1 MPTSFQQTQQ
11 LTCPR
16 CGQPFEASIWL
27 IVDAAERPD
36 LLEKIQAG
44 TLHQVVCPHCQFQG
58 EVDAPLLLYNPPL
71 PEGEGPGV
79 RVLFSPAQRTT
90 AEQDQEQALALLE
103 RLRQSLGD
111 AWQDDWLSRGLP
123 AVPRPLLPLA
133 LREGLEAA
141 QRKMQEEAAGGRVAA
156 ELGALVEEIARL
168 RRPSEMPRKVE
179 LCERA
184 LGMVEREDNPG
195 LWGALQ
201 GELANALQ
209 QNPLGNRAEN
219 LEKAIHH
226 YQQALEVYTRQAYP
240 QQWAAAQ
247 NNLGNAYL
255 GRIRGERAE
264 NLERAIFH
272 YQQAL
277 EVLTRQAYP
286 EQWAMTQ
293 NNLGEAYRNRI
304 RGERA
309 ENLERAIFHYQ
320 QALEVLTR
328 QAYPED
334 WARTQHNLGTA
345 YRKRIRGERAENLEQ
360 AIFHYQQA
368 LEVYTRQA
376 YPEQWATTQHNLGN
390 AYRNRIRGERAEN
403 LEQAIFHYQQAL
415 EVLTRQAYPEQWATT
430 QNNLGNAYLERIR
443 GERAENL
450 EQAIFHYQQAL
461 DVYTRQAYPEAMGQD
476 ATQPGERLPERIRG
490 ERAENLEQAIFHYQ
504 QALEVYTR
512 QAYPE
517 QWAATQNNLGNA
529 YAERIRG
536 ERAENLEQAIFHYQQ
551 ALDVYT
557 RQAYPQQWAMT
568 QNNLGEAYRNR
579 IRGERAENLEQAIFH
594 YQQALDVYTR
604 QAYPQ
609 QWAMTQNN
617 LGNAYLER
625 IRGERAENLE
635 QAIFHFQQALE
646 VLTRQAYPEQWAA
659 TQNNL
664 GNAYLE
670 RIRGERAENLEQAIF
685 HFQQALEV
693 YTRQAYPEDWA
704 KTQHNLGNAYA
715 ERIRGER
722 AENLEQAIFHFQQ
735 ALDVY
740 TRQAYPQQWATTQN
754 NLGSAYAER
763 IRGERAENLEQAIFH
778 YQQALDVYTRQAYP
792 QQWATA
798 QNNLAAAY
806 QKRIRGERAENL
818 EQAIFHYQQAL
829 EVYTRQAYPVE
840 CRQTARNLGNLAF
853 EQGDWQLAC
862 TAYAE
867 AWLAQDIL
875 WRSTSLRPNKE
886 MELREMRDIPARL
899 AFAHI
904 RLAQAPQA
912 LTTLESGRAQLLR
925 EALERS
931 RRDLERLAEIGQQD
945 LLARY
950 RALDERMETLQR
962 LAAAGNRPPDW
973 LAQMEQAQAEWN
985 AVIEEIRRL
994 PGYETFLRSLTA
1006 EQIQEQAQDAPL
1018 VYLAATPHGGFALL
1032 VRDQGEP
1039 MVVELP
1045 QLTEERLEKQV
1056 LGFSKKEYRALQ
1068 EQAYKENRKPPSL
1081 AELLGGYLGAY
1092 FRWLASHQEGTPKTE
1107 QEAARQ
1113 AWFEALESTLRWL
1126 GEAVMGPVLEALATF
1141 LPQGSLVR
1149 LAPGGWLS
1157 LLPLHAAIL
1166 TADRGPQTAAEP
1178 SAVSRLPSVYALDH
1192 YTFAYVPSAQALYH
1206 ARAAAGRPADSLLA
1220 VDNPDGTLTFSTMEI
1235 AEALR
1240 HFPASRRLAGKE
1252 ATLQAVRQALPA
1264 HAVLHFSTH
1273 GWAGWSESEVSGLKL
1288 ADGNLYLRDL
1298 FDLRLERARLGIL
1311 SACESG
1317 LPGTELLEEVV
1328 SLPAVMMQAGVPGVL
1343 GSLWAVNDLSTAM
1356 LIARFYENWRERG
1369 LDLPQAL
1376 REAQRWLR
1384 DLFHDESKL
1393 SELEAQL
1400 PESIAN
1406 RFAAEQAD
1414 AFFKVAALRDLSHP
1428 HYWAAFV
1435 FYGV

>member
-1 MPTSFQQTQQ
+1 MPTSFGQTLS

-16 CGQPFEASIWL
+16 CGQSFQAAIWL

-71 PEGEGPGV
+71 PEGEGLGV
-79 RVLFSPAQRTT
+79 RLLFSPAQGTT
-90 AEQDQEQALALLE
+90 AEQDQEQARALLE

-111 AWQDDWLSRGLP
+111 AWQDDWLSRELP

-133 LREGLEAA
+133 LREGREAA
-141 QRKMQEEAAGGRVAA
+141 WRKMQEAILSQLPAEVREVLEELARSGVEIRTAEDLQRALENRPDLREKLEAAWRKMQEAILSQLPAEVREVLEELARSGVEIRTAEDLQRALENRPDLREKLEAAWRKMQEAILSQLPAEVREVLEELARSGVEIRTAEDLQRALENRPDLREKLERAAVIGQPSTGGRVAA
-156 ELGALVEEIARL
+156 ELRALLEEIARL
-168 RRPSEMPRKVE
+168 RRLSEMPRKVE

-184 LGMVEREDNPG
+184 LGMVERENNPV
-195 LWGALQ
+195 LWAALQ
-201 GELANALQ
+201 GELANALA

-240 QQWAAAQ
+240 
-247 NNLGNAYL
+247 
-255 GRIRGERAE
+255 
-264 NLERAIFH
+264 
-272 YQQAL
+272 
-277 EVLTRQAYP
+277 

-304 RGERA
+304 QGERA
-309 ENLERAIFHYQ
+309 ENLEQAIFHCQ
-320 QALEVLTR
+320 QALEVYTR
-328 QAYPED
+328 QAYPEQ
-334 WARTQHNLGTA
+334 WAATQHNLGNA
-345 YRKRIRGERAENLEQ
+345 YLYRIRGERAENLEQ

-376 YPEQWATTQHNLGN
+376 YPEQWAMTQNGLGN
-390 AYRNRIRGERAEN
+390 AYA
-403 LEQAIFHYQQAL
+403 
-415 EVLTRQAYPEQWATT
+415 
-430 QNNLGNAYLERIR
+430 
-443 GERAENL
+443 
-450 EQAIFHYQQAL
+450 
-461 DVYTRQAYPEAMGQD
+461 
-476 ATQPGERLPERIRG
+476 ERIRG

-517 QWAATQNNLGNA
+517 
-529 YAERIRG
+529 
-536 ERAENLEQAIFHYQQ
+536 
-551 ALDVYT
+551 
-557 RQAYPQQWAMT
+557 QWAMT

-604 QAYPQ
+604 QAYPE

-617 LGNAYLER
+617 LGIAYL
-625 IRGERAENLE
+625 
-635 QAIFHFQQALE
+635 
-646 VLTRQAYPEQWAA
+646 Y
-659 TQNNL
+659 
-664 GNAYLE
+664 
-670 RIRGERAENLEQAIF
+670 
-685 HFQQALEV
+685 
-693 YTRQAYPEDWA
+693 
-704 KTQHNLGNAYA
+704 
-715 ERIRGER
+715 
-722 AENLEQAIFHFQQ
+722 
-735 ALDVY
+735 
-740 TRQAYPQQWATTQN
+740 
-754 NLGSAYAER
+754 
-763 IRGERAENLEQAIFH
+763 
-778 YQQALDVYTRQAYP
+778 
-792 QQWATA
+792 
-798 QNNLAAAY
+798 
-806 QKRIRGERAENL
+806 RIRGERAENL

-829 EVYTRQAYPVE
+829 EVYTRQAYPEDWAMTQHNLGNAYLYRIRGERAENLEQAIFHYQQALEVYTRQAYPEQWAMTQHNLGNAYAERIRGDRAENLEQAIFHYQQALEVYTRQAYPVE
-840 CRQTARNLGNLAF
+840 CRRTARNLGNLAF
-853 EQGDWQLAC
+853 EQGDWQLVC
-862 TAYAE
+862 TAYTE
-867 AWLAQDIL
+867 AWLAQDIV

-886 MELREMRDIPARL
+886 MELREMGDIPARL

-904 RLAQAPQA
+904 RLAQARQA

-925 EALERS
+925 EALERN

-945 LLARY
+945 LLTRY
-950 RALDERMETLQR
+950 RALDERIETLQR
-962 LAAAGNRPPDW
+962 LAATGDRPPDW
-973 LAQMEQAQAEWN
+973 LAQMEQAQVEWN

-1006 EQIQEQAQDAPL
+1006 EQIQAQAADAPL
-1018 VYLAATPHGGFALL
+1018 VYLAATQHGGFALL
-1032 VRDQGEP
+1032 VRAQGEP

-1056 LGFSKKEYRALQ
+1056 WGFSKKEYRALQ

-1092 FRWLASHQEGTPKTE
+1092 FRWRASLRPGTPKTE

-1113 AWFEALESTLRWL
+1113 AWFEALASTLRWL
-1126 GEAVMGPVLEALATF
+1126 GEAVMAPVLEALATF
-1141 LPQGSLVR
+1141 LPPGGLVR
-1149 LAPGGWLS
+1149 LVPGGLLA

-1166 TADRGPQTAAEP
+1166 TADRAPQTAAEP

-1206 ARAAAGRPADSLLA
+1206 ARAAAARPADSLLA
-1220 VDNPDGTLTFSTMEI
+1220 VDNPDGRLTFSTMEI

-1264 HAVLHFSTH
+1264 YAVLHFSTH
-1273 GWAGWSESEVSGLKL
+1273 GWAGWGESEVSGLKL

-1414 AFFKVAALRDLSHP
+1414 AFFKIAALRDLSHP

>member
-1 MPTSFQQTQQ
+1 MINDTRKPPGEMKMPTSFQQTQQ

-16 CGQPFEASIWL
+16 CGQSFQAAIWL

-44 TLHQVVCPHCQFQG
+44 TLHQMVCPHCQFQE

-71 PEGEGPGV
+71 PLGAPFGGDQGPGV
-79 RVLFSPAQRTT
+79 RALFSPAQRTT
-90 AEQDQEQALALLE
+90 AEQDQEQARALLT

-156 ELGALVEEIARL
+156 ELRALLEEIARL
-168 RRPSEMPRKVE
+168 RRPSEMPRQVE

-195 LWGALQ
+195 LWAALQ
-201 GELANALQ
+201 VELANALQ

-226 YQQALEVYTRQAYP
+226 YQQALEVYTCQAYP
-240 QQWAAAQ
+240 QQWATAQ
-247 NNLGNAYL
+247 NNLAAAY
-255 GRIRGERAE
+255 A
-264 NLERAIFH
+264 
-272 YQQAL
+272 
-277 EVLTRQAYP
+277 
-286 EQWAMTQ
+286 
-293 NNLGEAYRNRI
+293 
-304 RGERA
+304 
-309 ENLERAIFHYQ
+309 
-320 QALEVLTR
+320 
-328 QAYPED
+328 D
-334 WARTQHNLGTA
+334 
-345 YRKRIRGERAENLEQ
+345 RIRGERAENLEQ

-376 YPEQWATTQHNLGN
+376 YPE
-390 AYRNRIRGERAEN
+390 
-403 LEQAIFHYQQAL
+403 
-415 EVLTRQAYPEQWATT
+415 
-430 QNNLGNAYLERIR
+430 
-443 GERAENL
+443 
-450 EQAIFHYQQAL
+450 
-461 DVYTRQAYPEAMGQD
+461 D
-476 ATQPGERLPERIRG
+476 
-490 ERAENLEQAIFHYQ
+490 
-504 QALEVYTR
+504 
-512 QAYPE
+512 
-517 QWAATQNNLGNA
+517 
-529 YAERIRG
+529 
-536 ERAENLEQAIFHYQQ
+536 
-551 ALDVYT
+551 
-557 RQAYPQQWAMT
+557 
-568 QNNLGEAYRNR
+568 
-579 IRGERAENLEQAIFH
+579 
-594 YQQALDVYTR
+594 
-604 QAYPQ
+604 
-609 QWAMTQNN
+609 WAMTQNN
-617 LGNAYLER
+617 LGNAY
-625 IRGERAENLE
+625 
-635 QAIFHFQQALE
+635 
-646 VLTRQAYPEQWAA
+646 
-659 TQNNL
+659 QN
-664 GNAYLE
+664 
-670 RIRGERAENLEQAIF
+670 
-685 HFQQALEV
+685 
-693 YTRQAYPEDWA
+693 
-704 KTQHNLGNAYA
+704 
-715 ERIRGER
+715 
-722 AENLEQAIFHFQQ
+722 
-735 ALDVY
+735 
-740 TRQAYPQQWATTQN
+740 
-754 NLGSAYAER
+754 R

-806 QKRIRGERAENL
+806 ADRIRGERAENL

-829 EVYTRQAYPVE
+829 EVYTRQAYPEDWAMTQNNLGNAYQNRIRGERAENLEQAIFHYQRALDVYTRQAYPEDWARTQNNLGSAYLYRIRGERAENLEQAIFHYQQALDVYTRQAYPEDWARRQNNLGSAYLYRIWGERAENLEQAIFHYQQALDVYTRQAYPQQWAATQNNLGNAYAERIRGERAENLEQAIFHYQQALEVLTRQAYPQDWAMTQNNLGEAYRNRIRGERAENLEQAIFHYRQALEVRTRQAYPEDWARTQNNLGNAYQNRIRGERAENLEQAIFHYQQALEVRTRQAYPQQWAATQNNLGNAYSDRIRGERAENLQQAIFHYQQALEVRTRQAYPVE
-840 CRQTARNLGNLAF
+840 CRQTACNLGDLAF

-862 TAYAE
+862 TAYTE
-867 AWLAQDIL
+867 AWLAQDIV

-886 MELREMRDIPARL
+886 MELREMRDLPARL

-904 RLAQAPQA
+904 RLAQAHQA

-945 LLARY
+945 LLTRY
-950 RALDERMETLQR
+950 RAVDERMETLQR

-973 LAQMEQAQAEWN
+973 LAQMEQAQAERERVV
-985 AVIEEIRRL
+985 AEIRRL

-1006 EQIQEQAQDAPL
+1006 GQIQAQAADAPL
-1018 VYLAATPHGGFALL
+1018 VYLAATQHGGFALL
-1032 VRDQGEP
+1032 VRGPGEP
-1039 MVVELP
+1039 WVVELP
-1045 QLTEERLEKQV
+1045 QLTEERLQKQV
-1056 LGFSKKEYRALQ
+1056 LGVSEKEYRALQ
-1068 EQAYKENRKPPSL
+1068 EQAYKENREPPSQ

-1107 QEAARQ
+1107 REAARQ

-1126 GEAVMGPVLEALATF
+1126 GQAVMGPVLEALATF
-1141 LPQGSLVR
+1141 LPLGGLVR
-1149 LAPGGWLS
+1149 LVPGGWLA

-1166 TADRGPQTAAEP
+1166 TADRGPQTAVAQTATEP

-1206 ARAAAGRPADSLLA
+1206 ARAAAARPADSLLA

-1252 ATLQAVRQALPA
+1252 ATLQAVRQALPD

-1273 GWAGWSESEVSGLKL
+1273 GWAGWGESEVSGLKL

-1298 FDLRLERARLGIL
+1298 FDLHLERARLGIL

-1317 LPGTELLEEVV
+1317 LPGMKLLEEVV

-1393 SELEAQL
+1393 SELQAQL

-1414 AFFKVAALRDLSHP
+1414 AFFKIAALRDLSHP

>member
-16 CGQPFEASIWL
+16 CGQSFQAEIWL

-44 TLHQVVCPHCQFQG
+44 TLHQIPCPHCQFQG

-71 PEGEGPGV
+71 PLGEGPGV
-79 RVLFSPAQRTT
+79 RALFSPAQGTT
-90 AEQDQEQALALLE
+90 AEQDQEQARALLM

-133 LREGLEAA
+133 LREGLEAVWRKMQEAILSQLPAEVREVLEELARSGVEIRTPEDLQRALENRPDLRQKLEAA
-141 QRKMQEEAAGGRVAA
+141 QRKMQEAAAGLPPEVREVLEELARGGVEIRTPEDLERALENRPDLREKLEAAQRKIQEEAAGGRGAA
-156 ELGALVEEIARL
+156 ELRALWEEITRL

-184 LGMVEREDNPG
+184 LGMVERKDNPV

-201 GELANALQ
+201 VALANALQ

-226 YQQALEVYTRQAYP
+226 YRRALEVYTRQAYP
-240 QQWAAAQ
+240 EQWAGTQ

-255 GRIRGERAE
+255 YRIRGERAE
-264 NLERAIFH
+264 NLEQAIFH
-272 YQQAL
+272 FQQAL

-286 EQWAMTQ
+286 EQWARTQ
-293 NNLGEAYRNRI
+293 NNLANAYLERIRGERAENLEQAIFHYQQALDVYTRQAYPEQWARTQHNLGNAYLYRIRGERAENLEQAIFHYQQALEVYTRQAYPEQWARTQNNLGEAYLERIRGERAENLEQAIFHYQQALDVYTRQAYPEQWARTQHNLGEAYRNRI

-309 ENLERAIFHYQ
+309 ENLEQAIFHYQ
-320 QALEVLTR
+320 QALEVYTR
-328 QAYPED
+328 QVYPEQ
-334 WARTQHNLGTA
+334 WAMTQNNLGAA
-345 YRKRIRGERAENLEQ
+345 YAERIRGERAENLEQ

-376 YPEQWATTQHNLGN
+376 YPEQWATTQ
-390 AYRNRIRGERAEN
+390 
-403 LEQAIFHYQQAL
+403 
-415 EVLTRQAYPEQWATT
+415 
-430 QNNLGNAYLERIR
+430 
-443 GERAENL
+443 
-450 EQAIFHYQQAL
+450 
-461 DVYTRQAYPEAMGQD
+461 
-476 ATQPGERLPERIRG
+476 
-490 ERAENLEQAIFHYQ
+490 
-504 QALEVYTR
+504 
-512 QAYPE
+512 
-517 QWAATQNNLGNA
+517 NNLGNA

-536 ERAENLEQAIFHYQQ
+536 ERAENLEQAIFH
-551 ALDVYT
+551 
-557 RQAYPQQWAMT
+557 
-568 QNNLGEAYRNR
+568 
-579 IRGERAENLEQAIFH
+579 
-594 YQQALDVYTR
+594 
-604 QAYPQ
+604 
-609 QWAMTQNN
+609 
-617 LGNAYLER
+617 
-625 IRGERAENLE
+625 
-635 QAIFHFQQALE
+635 FQQALE
-646 VLTRQAYPEQWAA
+646 VRTCQVYPEQWAG

-664 GNAYLE
+664 G
-670 RIRGERAENLEQAIF
+670 
-685 HFQQALEV
+685 
-693 YTRQAYPEDWA
+693 T
-704 KTQHNLGNAYA
+704 AYA

-740 TRQAYPQQWATTQN
+740 TRQAYPEQWAATQH
-754 NLGSAYAER
+754 NLGNAYLYR

-778 YQQALDVYTRQAYP
+778 FQQALDVYTRQAYP
-792 QQWATA
+792 EDWART
-798 QNNLAAAY
+798 QNNLGTAY
-806 QKRIRGERAENL
+806 LYRIRGDRAENL
-818 EQAIFHYQQAL
+818 EQAIFHFQQAL

-840 CRQTARNLGNLAF
+840 CRLTARNLGNLAF

-862 TAYAE
+862 TAYTE

-875 WRSTSLRPNKE
+875 WRSTSLRPDKE
-886 MELREMRDIPARL
+886 MALREMGDIPARL
-899 AFAHI
+899 AFAQI
-904 RLAQAPQA
+904 RLAQAHQA
-912 LTTLESGRAQLLR
+912 LATLESGRAQLLR

-962 LAAAGNRPPDW
+962 LAVAGNRAPDW

-1006 EQIQEQAQDAPL
+1006 EQIQAQAADAPL
-1018 VYLAATPHGGFALL
+1018 VYLAATQHGGFALL
-1032 VRDQGEP
+1032 VRAQGEP

-1045 QLTEERLEKQV
+1045 QLTEERLQKQV
-1056 LGFSKKEYRALQ
+1056 LGFSAKEYETLQ
-1068 EQAYKENRKPPSL
+1068 QQAYKENRQPPSP
-1081 AELLGGYLGAY
+1081 AELLGGYLPAY
-1092 FRWLASHQEGTPKTE
+1092 FRWLESHREGIPKTE
-1107 QEAARQ
+1107 QETARR

-1126 GEAVMGPVLEALATF
+1126 GEAVMAPVLEALATF
-1141 LPQGSLVR
+1141 LPSGGLVR

-1178 SAVSRLPSVYALDH
+1178 SAVSRLPSVYALDR

-1252 ATLQAVRQALPA
+1252 ATLQAVRQALPD

-1317 LPGTELLEEVV
+1317 LPGTELLEEIV
-1328 SLPAVMMQAGVPGVL
+1328 SLPATMMQAGVPGVL

-1414 AFFKVAALRDLSHP
+1414 AFFKIAALRDLSHP

>member
-1 MPTSFQQTQQ
+1 MPTSFKQTQQ

-16 CGQPFEASIWL
+16 CAQPFEASIWL

-44 TLHQVVCPHCQFQG
+44 TLHQVVCPHCQFQE

-71 PEGEGPGV
+71 PSGEGPGV

-111 AWQDDWLSRGLP
+111 AWQDDWLSHGLP
-123 AVPRPLLPLA
+123 AVLRPLLLLA

-141 QRKMQEEAAGGRVAA
+141 QRKMQEEAAGSRVAA
-156 ELGALVEEIARL
+156 GLRALLEEIVRL
-168 RRPSEMPRKVE
+168 HRPSEMPRKVE

-184 LGMVEREDNPG
+184 LGMAEREDNPA

-201 GELANALQ
+201 GELANALA

-226 YQQALEVYTRQAYP
+226 YQQALEVR
-240 QQWAAAQ
+240 
-247 NNLGNAYL
+247 
-255 GRIRGERAE
+255 
-264 NLERAIFH
+264 
-272 YQQAL
+272 
-277 EVLTRQAYP
+277 TRQAYP
-286 EQWAMTQ
+286 EQWARTQ
-293 NNLGEAYRNRI
+293 NNLAIAYS
-304 RGERA
+304 
-309 ENLERAIFHYQ
+309 
-320 QALEVLTR
+320 
-328 QAYPED
+328 
-334 WARTQHNLGTA
+334 
-345 YRKRIRGERAENLEQ
+345 
-360 AIFHYQQA
+360 
-368 LEVYTRQA
+368 
-376 YPEQWATTQHNLGN
+376 
-390 AYRNRIRGERAEN
+390 
-403 LEQAIFHYQQAL
+403 
-415 EVLTRQAYPEQWATT
+415 
-430 QNNLGNAYLERIR
+430 ERIR

-461 DVYTRQAYPEAMGQD
+461 DVYTRQAYPEDWAM
-476 ATQPGERLPERIRG
+476 TQNNLGSAYAERIQG

-504 QALEVYTR
+504 QALEVR
-512 QAYPE
+512 
-517 QWAATQNNLGNA
+517 
-529 YAERIRG
+529 
-536 ERAENLEQAIFHYQQ
+536 
-551 ALDVYT
+551 
-557 RQAYPQQWAMT
+557 
-568 QNNLGEAYRNR
+568 
-579 IRGERAENLEQAIFH
+579 
-594 YQQALDVYTR
+594 
-604 QAYPQ
+604 
-609 QWAMTQNN
+609 
-617 LGNAYLER
+617 
-625 IRGERAENLE
+625 
-635 QAIFHFQQALE
+635 
-646 VLTRQAYPEQWAA
+646 
-659 TQNNL
+659 
-664 GNAYLE
+664 
-670 RIRGERAENLEQAIF
+670 
-685 HFQQALEV
+685 
-693 YTRQAYPEDWA
+693 
-704 KTQHNLGNAYA
+704 
-715 ERIRGER
+715 
-722 AENLEQAIFHFQQ
+722 
-735 ALDVY
+735 
-740 TRQAYPQQWATTQN
+740 
-754 NLGSAYAER
+754 
-763 IRGERAENLEQAIFH
+763 
-778 YQQALDVYTRQAYP
+778 
-792 QQWATA
+792 
-798 QNNLAAAY
+798 
-806 QKRIRGERAENL
+806 
-818 EQAIFHYQQAL
+818 
-829 EVYTRQAYPVE
+829 TRQAYPVE

-862 TAYAE
+862 TAYTE

-886 MELREMRDIPARL
+886 MELREMGDIPARL

-904 RLAQAPQA
+904 RLAQAHQA

-931 RRDLERLAEIGQQD
+931 RRDLERLAEIGQQE

-950 RALDERMETLQR
+950 RALDERIETLQR

-973 LAQMEQAQAEWN
+973 LAQMEQAQAERERVV
-985 AVIEEIRRL
+985 AEIRRL

-1006 EQIQEQAQDAPL
+1006 EQIQAQAADAPL
-1018 VYLAATPHGGFALL
+1018 VYLAATQHGGLALL
-1032 VRDQGEP
+1032 VRGQGEP
-1039 MVVELP
+1039 WVVELP

-1056 LGFSKKEYRALQ
+1056 WGVSEKEYRALQ
-1068 EQAYKENRKPPSL
+1068 QQAYKENRQPPSQ

-1092 FRWLASHQEGTPKTE
+1092 FRWLASYQEGTPKTE
-1107 QEAARQ
+1107 QESARQ

-1149 LAPGGWLS
+1149 LVPGGWLS

-1273 GWAGWSESEVSGLKL
+1273 GWAGWGESEVSGLKL

-1298 FDLRLERARLGIL
+1298 FDLRLEHARLGIL

-1428 HYWAAFV
+1428 NYWAAFV

>member
-1 MPTSFQQTQQ
+1 MPTSFGQTLS

-16 CGQPFEASIWL
+16 CGQSFQAAIWL

-71 PEGEGPGV
+71 PEGEGLGV
-79 RVLFSPAQRTT
+79 RLLFSPAQGTT
-90 AEQDQEQALALLE
+90 AEQDQEQARALLE

-123 AVPRPLLPLA
+123 AVLRPFLPLA
-133 LREGLEAA
+133 LREGLGAA
-141 QRKMQEEAAGGRVAA
+141 LRKMQEAAAAQLPPEVREVLEELARSGVEIRTSEDLQRALENRPDLQEKLEAAWRKMQEAILSQLPAEVREVLEELARSGVEIRTAEDLQRALENRPDLREKLERAAVIGQPSTGGRVAA
-156 ELGALVEEIARL
+156 ELRALLEEIVRL

-195 LWGALQ
+195 LWAALQ
-201 GELANALQ
+201 VELANALA

-226 YQQALEVYTRQAYP
+226 YRQALDVY
-240 QQWAAAQ
+240 
-247 NNLGNAYL
+247 
-255 GRIRGERAE
+255 
-264 NLERAIFH
+264 
-272 YQQAL
+272 
-277 EVLTRQAYP
+277 TRQAYP
-286 EQWAMTQ
+286 EQWATTQ

-304 RGERA
+304 RDERAENLEQAIFHFQQALEVYTRQAYPEQWAATQNNLGNAYLERIRGDRAENLEQAIFHYRQALEVYTRQAYPEQWATTQNNLGNAYAERIRGERA
-309 ENLERAIFHYQ
+309 ENLEQAIFHYR
-320 QALEVLTR
+320 QALEVRTR
-328 QAYPED
+328 QAYPEQ
-334 WARTQHNLGTA
+334 WAATQNNLGNA
-345 YRKRIRGERAENLEQ
+345 YQKRIRGERAENLEQAIFHFQRALDVYTRQAYPQQWAATQNNLAAAYAERIRGERAENLEQ

-376 YPEQWATTQHNLGN
+376 YPEQWATTQ
-390 AYRNRIRGERAEN
+390 
-403 LEQAIFHYQQAL
+403 
-415 EVLTRQAYPEQWATT
+415 
-430 QNNLGNAYLERIR
+430 
-443 GERAENL
+443 
-450 EQAIFHYQQAL
+450 
-461 DVYTRQAYPEAMGQD
+461 
-476 ATQPGERLPERIRG
+476 
-490 ERAENLEQAIFHYQ
+490 
-504 QALEVYTR
+504 
-512 QAYPE
+512 
-517 QWAATQNNLGNA
+517 
-529 YAERIRG
+529 
-536 ERAENLEQAIFHYQQ
+536 
-551 ALDVYT
+551 
-557 RQAYPQQWAMT
+557 
-568 QNNLGEAYRNR
+568 NNLGEAYRNR
-579 IRGERAENLEQAIFH
+579 IRG
-594 YQQALDVYTR
+594 D
-604 QAYPQ
+604 
-609 QWAMTQNN
+609 
-617 LGNAYLER
+617 
-625 IRGERAENLE
+625 
-635 QAIFHFQQALE
+635 
-646 VLTRQAYPEQWAA
+646 
-659 TQNNL
+659 
-664 GNAYLE
+664 
-670 RIRGERAENLEQAIF
+670 RAENLEQAIF

-693 YTRQAYPEDWA
+693 YTRQAYP
-704 KTQHNLGNAYA
+704 
-715 ERIRGER
+715 
-722 AENLEQAIFHFQQ
+722 
-735 ALDVY
+735 
-740 TRQAYPQQWATTQN
+740 
-754 NLGSAYAER
+754 
-763 IRGERAENLEQAIFH
+763 
-778 YQQALDVYTRQAYP
+778 
-792 QQWATA
+792 
-798 QNNLAAAY
+798 
-806 QKRIRGERAENL
+806 
-818 EQAIFHYQQAL
+818 
-829 EVYTRQAYPVE
+829 VE
-840 CRQTARNLGNLAF
+840 CRRTARNLGNLAF

-862 TAYAE
+862 TAYTE
-867 AWLAQDIL
+867 AWLAQEIL

-886 MELREMRDIPARL
+886 IELREMRDIPARL

-1045 QLTEERLEKQV
+1045 QLTEERLQKQV
-1056 LGFSKKEYRALQ
+1056 LGFSAKEYETLQ
-1068 EQAYKENRKPPSL
+1068 QQAYKENRQPPSP

-1092 FRWLASHQEGTPKTE
+1092 FRWRESLRPGTPKTE

-1149 LAPGGWLS
+1149 LVPGGWLS

-1166 TADRGPQTAAEP
+1166 TADRGPQTAVAQTAAEP

-1240 HFPASRRLAGKE
+1240 HFPVYLHLPQEKAS
-1252 ATLQAVRQALPA
+1252 LQAVRQALPA

-1273 GWAGWSESEVSGLKL
+1273 GWAGWGESEVSGLKL

-1298 FDLRLERARLGIL
+1298 FDLRLEHARLGIL

>member
-1 MPTSFQQTQQ
+1 M
-11 LTCPR
+11 
-16 CGQPFEASIWL
+16 GDHAKQPG
-27 IVDAAERPD
+27 ER
-36 LLEKIQAG
+36 
-44 TLHQVVCPHCQFQG
+44 
-58 EVDAPLLLYNPPL
+58 L
-71 PEGEGPGV
+71 PE
-79 RVLFSPAQRTT
+79 
-90 AEQDQEQALALLE
+90 
-103 RLRQSLGD
+103 
-111 AWQDDWLSRGLP
+111 
-123 AVPRPLLPLA
+123 
-133 LREGLEAA
+133 
-141 QRKMQEEAAGGRVAA
+141 
-156 ELGALVEEIARL
+156 
-168 RRPSEMPRKVE
+168 
-179 LCERA
+179 
-184 LGMVEREDNPG
+184 
-195 LWGALQ
+195 
-201 GELANALQ
+201 
-209 QNPLGNRAEN
+209 
-219 LEKAIHH
+219 
-226 YQQALEVYTRQAYP
+226 
-240 QQWAAAQ
+240 
-247 NNLGNAYL
+247 
-255 GRIRGERAE
+255 
-264 NLERAIFH
+264 
-272 YQQAL
+272 
-277 EVLTRQAYP
+277 
-286 EQWAMTQ
+286 
-293 NNLGEAYRNRI
+293 
-304 RGERA
+304 
-309 ENLERAIFHYQ
+309 
-320 QALEVLTR
+320 
-328 QAYPED
+328 
-334 WARTQHNLGTA
+334 
-345 YRKRIRGERAENLEQ
+345 RIRGERAENLEQ

-368 LEVYTRQA
+368 LDVYTRQA
-376 YPEQWATTQHNLGN
+376 YPEQWARTQH
-390 AYRNRIRGERAEN
+390 
-403 LEQAIFHYQQAL
+403 
-415 EVLTRQAYPEQWATT
+415 
-430 QNNLGNAYLERIR
+430 NLGNAYLERIR

-461 DVYTRQAYPEAMGQD
+461 DVYTRQAYPEQWAMTQNNLGNAYLYRIRGERAENLEQAIFHYQQALD
-476 ATQPGERLPERIRG
+476 VYTRQAYPQQWAATQHNLGNAYLERIRG

-504 QALEVYTR
+504 QALDVYTRQAYPQQWAATQHNLGNAYLERIRGERAENLEQAIFHYQQALDVYTR

-517 QWAATQNNLGNA
+517 QWATTQNNLGEAYRNRIRGERAENLEQAIFHYQQALDVYTRQAYPAAMGRTQNNLGNAYRNRIRGERAENLEQAIFHYQQALDVYTRQAYPEQWAMTQNNLGNAYSERIRGERAENLEQAIFHYQQALDVYTRQAYPQQWATTQNNLGNAYRNRIRGERAENLEQAIFHYRQALDVRTRQAYPEQWATTQNNLGNAYAERIRGERAENLEQAIFHFQQALEVRTRQAYPEQWATTQNNLGNA

-557 RQAYPQQWAMT
+557 RQAYPEDWART

-594 YQQALDVYTR
+594 YQQAL
-604 QAYPQ
+604 
-609 QWAMTQNN
+609 
-617 LGNAYLER
+617 
-625 IRGERAENLE
+625 
-635 QAIFHFQQALE
+635 E
-646 VLTRQAYPEQWAA
+646 VL
-659 TQNNL
+659 
-664 GNAYLE
+664 
-670 RIRGERAENLEQAIF
+670 
-685 HFQQALEV
+685 
-693 YTRQAYPEDWA
+693 
-704 KTQHNLGNAYA
+704 
-715 ERIRGER
+715 
-722 AENLEQAIFHFQQ
+722 
-735 ALDVY
+735 
-740 TRQAYPQQWATTQN
+740 
-754 NLGSAYAER
+754 
-763 IRGERAENLEQAIFH
+763 
-778 YQQALDVYTRQAYP
+778 
-792 QQWATA
+792 
-798 QNNLAAAY
+798 
-806 QKRIRGERAENL
+806 
-818 EQAIFHYQQAL
+818 
-829 EVYTRQAYPVE
+829 TRQAYPVE
-840 CRQTARNLGNLAF
+840 CRRTARNLGNLAF

-862 TAYAE
+862 TAYTE

-899 AFAHI
+899 AFAQI
-904 RLAQAPQA
+904 RLAQAHQA
-912 LTTLESGRAQLLR
+912 LATLESGRAQLMR

-962 LAAAGNRPPDW
+962 LAVAGNRAPDW
-973 LAQMEQAQAEWN
+973 LKQMEQAQAEWN

-994 PGYETFLRSLTA
+994 PGHETFLRSLTA
-1006 EQIQEQAQDAPL
+1006 EQIQAQAADAPL
-1018 VYLAATPHGGFALL
+1018 VYLAATQHGGFALL
-1032 VRDQGEP
+1032 VRGPGEP
-1039 MVVELP
+1039 WVVELP
-1045 QLTEERLEKQV
+1045 QLTEERLQKQV
-1056 LGFSKKEYRALQ
+1056 LGVSEKEYRALQ
-1068 EQAYKENRKPPSL
+1068 EQAYKENRQTPFP
-1081 AELLGGYLGAY
+1081 AELLGSYLGAY
-1092 FRWLASHQEGTPKTE
+1092 FRWRASLRPGTPKTE

-1126 GEAVMGPVLEALATF
+1126 GEAVMGPVLEALAAF
-1141 LPQGSLVR
+1141 LPPGGLVR
-1149 LAPGGWLS
+1149 LAPGGLLA

-1166 TADRGPQTAAEP
+1166 TADRGPRTAGSQTADGGPQTAP
-1178 SAVSRLPSVYALDH
+1178 SAVSNLPSVYALDR